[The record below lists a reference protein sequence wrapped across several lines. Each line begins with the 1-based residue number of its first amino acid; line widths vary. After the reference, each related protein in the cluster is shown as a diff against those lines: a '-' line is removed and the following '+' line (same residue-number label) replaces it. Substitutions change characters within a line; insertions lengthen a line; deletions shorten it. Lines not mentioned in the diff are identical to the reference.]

1 MEEMVEIIDGKPM
14 TTSLKVAEVFKI
26 DHESVYQTIV
36 TIRITLR
43 SVKGKPLNF
52 ESKAF
57 YDNNGTLKACF
68 LMDQTDFSILSL
80 CLTGENNM
88 FHRRIFIEKFE
99 QLKLEL
105 SNKQQ
110 ELVNTYSLYEAMQGI
125 SDKLD
130 VLKGLFK
137 TKNTKEIE
145 PLAEKDPTPF
155 FFERSSEI
163 KTGNSRKTGITDAA
177 RWVLPKLGLK
187 PTITT
192 NWLVEKDYL
201 KTVPYAPGH
210 QKLRALKVP
219 TEKGKPYFQILP
231 NLSLV
236 VTPMGKSLLIDF
248 KSAGHIPKHCLLM
261 TR

>member
-1 MEEMVEIIDGKPM
+1 
-14 TTSLKVAEVFKI
+14 
-26 DHESVYQTIV
+26 
-36 TIRITLR
+36 
-43 SVKGKPLNF
+43 
-52 ESKAF
+52 
-57 YDNNGTLKACF
+57 
-68 LMDQTDFSILSL
+68 
-80 CLTGENNM
+80 M

-110 ELVNTYSLYEAMQGI
+110 ELVNTYSLYEAVQSI

-130 VLKGLFK
+130 DLKGLFK

-145 PLAEKDPTPF
+145 PLAEEDPIPF

-163 KTGNSRKTGITDAA
+163 KTSNSRKTGITDAA
-177 RWVLPKLGLK
+177 RWALPKLGLR

-192 NWLVEKDYL
+192 NWLVEEDYL
-201 KTVPYAPGH
+201 KTVPYTPGH
-210 QKLRALKVP
+210 QEMRALKVP

-231 NLSLV
+231 NLSLI

-248 KSAGHIPKHCLLM
+248 KSAGHIPKHCLLV